1 MARKENVIITNICL
15 IYKDDEILVQERTK
29 KDWPGITFPGGHVEK
44 GESFYDAVIREVKEE
59 TNLTY

>member
-44 GESFYDAVIREVKEE
+44 G
-59 TNLTY
+59 